1 MKVFNCIQD
10 WQTCRKAWG
19 DRSVGFVPTMGAL
32 HDGHRSLVDRC
43 VSENQHAVVSIFV
56 NPTQFDQA
64 GDLAA
69 YPSELEQDLDIL
81 SACGVGAVLLPE
93 KAMIYPDDYRYR
105 ITENGLSERFC
116 GAHRPGHFDGVLT
129 VVMKLLNIVRPRQA
143 YFGEKDYQQLLL
155 VRDMVSAFFMDVE
168 IVACPTA
175 RAEDGL
181 ALSSRNQRLDPQQ
194 RAAAPFLHRILRTA
208 ESADHAGNLLI
219 RAGFDL
225 DYVEDFSGRR
235 LAAARLGDVRL
246 IDNIPLASTGREKN
260 HDPA

>member
-43 VSENQHAVVSIFV
+43 VAENQHAVVSIFV

-69 YPSELEQDLDIL
+69 YPSTLEQDLDIL

-143 YFGEKDYQQLLL
+143 YFGGRPSAHSSSHLRTWAVKWSSLPLRSFRRAKRVRSGRL
-155 VRDMVSAFFMDVE
+155 VR
-168 IVACPTA
+168 
-175 RAEDGL
+175 
-181 ALSSRNQRLDPQQ
+181 
-194 RAAAPFLHRILRTA
+194 AA
-208 ESADHAGNLLI
+208 
-219 RAGFDL
+219 
-225 DYVEDFSGRR
+225 
-235 LAAARLGDVRL
+235 
-246 IDNIPLASTGREKN
+246 
-260 HDPA
+260 